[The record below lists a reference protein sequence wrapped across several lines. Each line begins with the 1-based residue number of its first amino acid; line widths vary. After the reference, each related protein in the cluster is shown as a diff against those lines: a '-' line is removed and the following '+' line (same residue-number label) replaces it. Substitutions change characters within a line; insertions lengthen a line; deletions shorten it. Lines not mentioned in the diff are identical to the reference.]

1 MTIIINRTAAQLI
14 DRNDVSTVHH
24 SILTTNINPSGVH
37 NLPHLNSPTTIL
49 STPENSPVPENS
61 SNNSNQNSDEEFLN
75 IAGRSIFDHE
85 KVH

>member
-1 MTIIINRTAAQLI
+1 MSLYSSTRVEATNGTIVQDTTGTL
-14 DRNDVSTVHH
+14 
-24 SILTTNINPSGVH
+24 LTTNINPSGVH

-49 STPENSPVPENS
+49 STPENSLVPENS